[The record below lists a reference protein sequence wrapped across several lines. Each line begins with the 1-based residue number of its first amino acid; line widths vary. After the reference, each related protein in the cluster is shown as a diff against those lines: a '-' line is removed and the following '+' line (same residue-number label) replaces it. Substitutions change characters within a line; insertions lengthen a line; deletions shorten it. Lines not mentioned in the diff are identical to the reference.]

1 MWDAAL
7 GTFALLAGG
16 FLLYRAVQS
25 VGAASASLIQWFLV
39 ISMITIAAVVVL
51 RIGVAP
57 IVATPTCPPCSC
69 PPLSS
74 AKPASPSSSS
84 PLAVHAGHAIR
95 TGLGQVTDWLTSW
108 ISAPGPALTNAHSP
122 SSASSDPEREL

>member
-51 RIGVAP
+51 RIGVGP
-57 IVATPTCPPCSC
+57 IVATPCPPCSC
-69 PPLSS
+69 PSSS
-74 AKPASPSSSS
+74 AKPASPSSSSS

-95 TGLGQVTDWLTSW
+95 TGLEQVTGWLTSW
-108 ISAPGPALTNAHSP
+108 INAPGPALTNAHSP

>member
-7 GTFALLAGG
+7 GTFALLAGV

-51 RIGVAP
+51 RIGVGP
-57 IVATPTCPPCSC
+57 IVASPCPPCSC
-69 PPLSS
+69 PPPSS
-74 AKPASPSSSS
+74 AKPASPSSS

-108 ISAPGPALTNAHSP
+108 INAPGPALTNAHSP
-122 SSASSDPEREL
+122 SSESDREL